1 VKLFSR
7 LLLAFSA
14 IVLVGGAYLHTSGF
28 NRMSAAVAKSDLV
41 PFVGKGL
48 KVLWLQDSVIA
59 IVLGIIFGTIAARG
73 SAAPRWIIVVLGLIP
88 AATAGFVY
96 HFIGNFIGGHVF
108 LTAGVAAILGGTF
121 VSRKRTGLTAFK
133 RRTGL

>member
-1 VKLFSR
+1 
-7 LLLAFSA
+7 
-14 IVLVGGAYLHTSGF
+14 
-28 NRMSAAVAKSDLV
+28 
-41 PFVGKGL
+41 
-48 KVLWLQDSVIA
+48 
-59 IVLGIIFGTIAARG
+59 VLGIIFGTIAARG

-88 AATAGFVY
+88 VATAGFVY

-133 RRTGL
+133 LRTGL

>member
-1 VKLFSR
+1 M
-7 LLLAFSA
+7 
-14 IVLVGGAYLHTSGF
+14 LVGGAYLHTSGF
-28 NRMSAAVAKSDLV
+28 NIMSAAVAKSDLV

-59 IVLGIIFGTIAARG
+59 VVLGIIFGTIAARG

-88 AATAGFVY
+88 VATAGFVY

-108 LTAGVAAILGGTF
+108 MTAGFAAILGGTF
-121 VSRKRTGLTAFK
+121 VSRKRTGLTVFK

>member
-14 IVLVGGAYLHTSGF
+14 IVLVGGAYLHTLGF
-28 NRMSAAVAKSDLV
+28 NRMSVAVAKSDLV

-59 IVLGIIFGTIAARG
+59 IVLAIIFGTVAARG
-73 SAAPRWIIVVLGLIP
+73 SPVPRWIIVVLALIP
-88 AATAGFVY
+88 VATAGFVY
-96 HFIGNFIGGHVF
+96 HFIGNFVGGHVF
-108 LTAGVAAILGGTF
+108 LTAGVAAILGGL
-121 VSRKRTGLTAFK
+121 SYRGRGED
-133 RRTGL
+133 

>member
-28 NRMSAAVAKSDLV
+28 NRMSVAVAKSDLV

-88 AATAGFVY
+88 VATAGFAY

-108 LTAGVAAILGGTF
+108 LTAGVAAILGGLLYPG
-121 VSRKRTGLTAFK
+121 RGQD
-133 RRTGL
+133 

>member
-1 VKLFSR
+1 MKLFSR
-7 LLLAFSA
+7 ILLAFSA
-14 IVLVGGAYLHTSGF
+14 IVLAVGACLHTAGF
-28 NRMSAAVAKSDLV
+28 NKMSAAVAKSDLV

-59 IVLGIIFGTIAARG
+59 VVLAIIFGTIAARG
-73 SAAPRWIIVVLGLIP
+73 STLPRWIIVVLALIP

-108 LTAGVAAILGGTF
+108 LTAGLAAILGGLLY
-121 VSRKRTGLTAFK
+121 SGSEQD
-133 RRTGL
+133 

>member
-28 NRMSAAVAKSDLV
+28 NKMSTAVANSDLV

-48 KVLWLQDSVIA
+48 KVLWLQDSVMA
-59 IVLGIIFGTIAARG
+59 IVFAIIFGTIAAQG
-73 SAAPRWIIVVLGLIP
+73 SAAPRWIIVVLALIP
-88 AATAGFVY
+88 VATAGFVY

-108 LTAGVAAILGGTF
+108 LTAGVAAILGGLLYPG
-121 VSRKRTGLTAFK
+121 RGQD
-133 RRTGL
+133 

>member
-28 NRMSAAVAKSDLV
+28 NRMSTAVANSDLV

-48 KVLWLQDSVIA
+48 KVLWLQDSVMA
-59 IVLGIIFGTIAARG
+59 IVFAIIFGTIAAQG
-73 SAAPRWIIVVLGLIP
+73 SAAPRWIIVVLALIP
-88 AATAGFVY
+88 VATAGFVY

-108 LTAGVAAILGGTF
+108 LTAGVAAILGGLLYPG
-121 VSRKRTGLTAFK
+121 RGQD
-133 RRTGL
+133 

>member
-14 IVLVGGAYLHTSGF
+14 FVLAVGAYLHTSGF
-28 NRMSAAVAKSDLV
+28 NKMSAAVAKSDLS

-59 IVLGIIFGTIAARG
+59 IVLAIIFGTIAARG
-73 SAAPRWIIVVLGLIP
+73 SAAPRWIIVVLALIP
-88 AATAGFVY
+88 LATAGFLY

-108 LTAGVAAILGGTF
+108 LIAGVAAILGGLLY
-121 VSRKRTGLTAFK
+121 SGGGQA
-133 RRTGL
+133 

>member
-96 HFIGNFIGGHVF
+96 HFIGGHVF